1 MKSLPSL
8 QVYTKILELIDTHSG
23 GLSLSEIANL
33 LDLPK
38 KYYFLNS
45 EASGRYKSM
54 KRLSGNAKNVCM

>member
-33 LDLPK
+33 LGLPK
-38 KYYFLNS
+38 STIFSILKPLAATS
-45 EASGRYKSM
+45 Q
-54 KRLSGNAKNVCM
+54 

>member
-23 GLSLSEIANL
+23 GDCKSAGPAKE
-33 LDLPK
+33 
-38 KYYFLNS
+38 YYFLNS

>member
-8 QVYTKILELIDTHSG
+8 QVYTKILELIDTRSG

-38 KYYFLNS
+38 RVLFPQF
-45 EASGRYKSM
+45 
-54 KRLSGNAKNVCM
+54 